1 MKTESKNEN
10 INKNEVKH
18 TLDKCINAPHA
29 EMARNY
35 DPDEPCETE

>member
-1 MKTESKNEN
+1 MKAESKNE
-10 INKNEVKH
+10 KEVKH
-18 TLDKCINAPHA
+18 ALDKCINAPHA